1 MDWLKILEKHG
12 LYLRCPHIKLFM
24 GRLTISILFDI
35 FKKISVGIS
44 C

>member
-24 GRLTISILFDI
+24 GTLFDI
-35 FKKISVGIS
+35 FKKISVDIS